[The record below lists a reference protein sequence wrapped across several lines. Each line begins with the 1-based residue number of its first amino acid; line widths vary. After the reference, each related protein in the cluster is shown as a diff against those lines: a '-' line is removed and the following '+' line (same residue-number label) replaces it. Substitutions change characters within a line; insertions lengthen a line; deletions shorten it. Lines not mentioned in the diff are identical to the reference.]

1 MKTKVIRLE
10 LLIESNISIG
20 MRAEYTISDIIFT
33 EYSTLLDYEKLA
45 ENYKSAMKK
54 LGNFS
59 MLTGQLSVYDKNDYM
74 RSTNQIES
82 SFRFTNNYN
91 EIKMSRWNGDSYNNF
106 QLSEKSEI
114 LKMVKELV
122 EKGNRKYIELIKE
135 AQVN

>member
-1 MKTKVIRLE
+1 
-10 LLIESNISIG
+10 
-20 MRAEYTISDIIFT
+20 MRADYTISDVIFT

-59 MLTGQLSVYDKNDYM
+59 MLTGQLSVYDKSDYM

-82 SFRFTNNYN
+82 SFRFTNNYS
-91 EIKMSRWNGDSYNNF
+91 EVKMSRWNGDSYNNF
-106 QLSEKSEI
+106 QPSEKGEI

-135 AQVN
+135 A